1 MIKVRLQAGIKDMY
15 EFAEETI
22 NQIYETIL
30 RNEGIMG
37 KIKEDLFSWRVK
49 QLQFGPI
56 GLEKKEE
63 KRLIK
68 TPTSLLSGGLIE
80 LWKKYIEK
88 AEVDIVILMYDDLH
102 YLVKSVKEGIYDLRA
117 IFQELPEH
125 NCNYQ
130 LIVTGPTSMFGEIR
144 GLAEPL
150 TRFFSSYE
158 LEQFNIVETE
168 EAIKLPLEKE
178 RIPLEIKEE
187 VVERIYEITQ
197 GHPYFIAFIMRDL
210 FDARN
215 KGIIDLNFFEQTY
228 PKIFGHMRKDKF
240 EKDLNSASDKEKEV
254 LSKMAKLD
262 ADIVSPKNLGTPGKF
277 LQRLVDKNII
287 IKIGRGKYKLYHPLF
302 KEYLRRS

>member
-88 AEVDIVILMYDDLH
+88 AEV
-102 YLVKSVKEGIYDLRA
+102 
-117 IFQELPEH
+117 
-125 NCNYQ
+125 
-130 LIVTGPTSMFGEIR
+130 
-144 GLAEPL
+144 
-150 TRFFSSYE
+150 
-158 LEQFNIVETE
+158 
-168 EAIKLPLEKE
+168 
-178 RIPLEIKEE
+178 
-187 VVERIYEITQ
+187 
-197 GHPYFIAFIMRDL
+197 
-210 FDARN
+210 
-215 KGIIDLNFFEQTY
+215 
-228 PKIFGHMRKDKF
+228 
-240 EKDLNSASDKEKEV
+240 
-254 LSKMAKLD
+254 
-262 ADIVSPKNLGTPGKF
+262 
-277 LQRLVDKNII
+277 
-287 IKIGRGKYKLYHPLF
+287 
-302 KEYLRRS
+302 